1 MNILFVDLENVCR
14 SPLAEGLLRKKFADH
29 HLDGRIDSAGFESFN
44 INEPPDIRVVEV
56 AEMHGLSITGKAR
69 IFVKSD
75 FDRFDKIFVMDTS
88 SFNNVQEICE
98 KKEQMK
104 KVDYVLNL
112 LPDQPKNA
120 SIPNPFF
127 SGTSDCLKIF
137 SLLDAA
143 TDKIVEQLNHQ

>member
-1 MNILFVDLENVCR
+1 MNVLFVDLENVCR
-14 SPLAEGLLRKKFADH
+14 SPLAEGLLKKKYADH
-29 HLDGRIDSAGFESFN
+29 HYEGKVDSAGFESFN
-44 INEPPDIRVVEV
+44 INEPPDQRVVEI
-56 AEMHGLSITGKAR
+56 AEMHGLSLSSKAR

-88 SFNNVQEICE
+88 SFNNVEEIS
-98 KKEQMK
+98 KNKEQMK

-112 LPDQPKNA
+112 LPDQPRNA

-127 SGTSDCLKIF
+127 SGTSDCSKVF

-143 TDKIVEQLNHQ
+143 TDKIIEQLNHQ

>member
-14 SPLAEGLLRKKFADH
+14 SPLAEGLLKKKFEDH
-29 HLDGRIDSAGFESFN
+29 HFDGKIDSAGFESFN
-44 INEPPDIRVVEV
+44 INEPPDKRVMEI
-56 AEMHGLSITGKAR
+56 AEMYGLSLLSRAR

-75 FDRFDKIFVMDTS
+75 FDHFDKIFVMDTTS
-88 SFNNVQEICE
+88 YNNVEEIS
-98 KKEQMK
+98 KNKDQMK

-112 LPDQPKNA
+112 LPDQPRNA

-127 SGTSDCLKIF
+127 SGTSDCLKVF

-143 TDKIVEQLNHQ
+143 TDKIIEQLNSQ